1 MNKTRVPGEVNEVR
15 RGGLLPLLL
24 RGDAASLAVF
34 IGPGHVG
41 PFGIVALMLLGTI
54 PGVVGGVLLVVW
66 AVVSLLVCL
75 RGYLWLEERK
85 RRETARALAFTEM
98 LRLAYRVIELYSRP
112 TSSPAEGTKSAEVF
126 ALYRQAQQALE
137 SGDPWRAEEI
147 TERGI
152 SLADELSAGKAD
164 EVLSTGVARSGPPH
178 VGA

>member
-1 MNKTRVPGEVNEVR
+1 M
-15 RGGLLPLLL
+15 
-24 RGDAASLAVF
+24 
-34 IGPGHVG
+34 
-41 PFGIVALMLLGTI
+41 
-54 PGVVGGVLLVVW
+54 VVW

-112 TSSPAEGTKSAEVF
+112 AEGTKVAEVF

-152 SLADELSAGKAD
+152 SLADELSTGKAD
-164 EVLSTGVARSGPPH
+164 AVSSTGVARSGPPH
-178 VGA
+178 TGA